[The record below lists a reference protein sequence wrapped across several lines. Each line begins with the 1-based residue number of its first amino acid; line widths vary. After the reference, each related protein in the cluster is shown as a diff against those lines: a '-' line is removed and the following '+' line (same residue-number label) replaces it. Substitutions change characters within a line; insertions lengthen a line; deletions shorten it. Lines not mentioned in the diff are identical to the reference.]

1 MTTASAAPVPLS
13 RSLAWKVVLAIGL
26 VHVFMG
32 AALLFW
38 PSATLTV
45 IVIIVGIELILS
57 GVLRMLVAA
66 GDAELDARLLRAVL
80 GLVSVV
86 VGLLVMR
93 EPLRSLA
100 VVVGLLGVFWVLW
113 GLVELFISLTP
124 AASETRI
131 PLAVEGGI
139 AVVGGLL
146 LLAWPEL
153 TVRGLTILVGVLL
166 LVGGLATT
174 WSAWQMRR
182 PQPHVTPRAFSTPS
196 TP

>member
-1 MTTASAAPVPLS
+1 MSNAAPVPMS
-13 RSLAWKVVLAIGL
+13 ESLAWKIVLAIGL

-45 IVIIVGIELILS
+45 VVVIVGIELVLA

-66 GDAELDARLLRAVL
+66 GDAQLDARLLRALL
-80 GLVSVV
+80 GLMSVV

-100 VVVGLLGVFWVLW
+100 VVVGLLGVFWVVW

-124 AASETRI
+124 SASGTRL
-131 PLAVEGGI
+131 PLAVEGGV
-139 AVVGGLL
+139 AVVGGLF

-153 TVRGLTILVGVLL
+153 TVRGLTILVGGFLL
-166 LVGGLATT
+166 AGGLVVV
-174 WSAWQMRR
+174 WSAWQLRR
-182 PQPHVTPRAFSTPS
+182 PQARPIPGAISSPAPS
-196 TP
+196 